1 MSSKREQIIQLR
13 TENPILRLVQIA
25 DRIEVDKAYVHRI
38 LKKADLPTKSVLIAR
53 KNLPRRVIC
62 QACGEDV
69 PKSATHAERVH
80 HIHDECRYEY
90 FHVLVTCRFCRA
102 PFRRRRSILL
112 SKWNF
117 HKYLYCSKK
126 CGYKGLRN
134 DSTYDLRLNEQLK
147 RRKIDSPDLV

>member
-90 FHVLVTCRFCRA
+90 FHILVTCRFCRA
-102 PFRRRRSILL
+102 PFRRRRNLLL
-112 SKWNF
+112 SKWNR
-117 HKYLYCSKK
+117 HKYLYCSKE

-134 DSTYDLRLNEQLK
+134 DSTYDLRLKEQLK
-147 RRKIDSPDLV
+147 RREIDSPDLI